1 MESLHGVRMHGD
13 EQAGEAHTK
22 EHKQM
27 RNKDEEHTGIA
38 GVKVRRMKKT
48 I

>member
-1 MESLHGVRMHGD
+1 MHGD